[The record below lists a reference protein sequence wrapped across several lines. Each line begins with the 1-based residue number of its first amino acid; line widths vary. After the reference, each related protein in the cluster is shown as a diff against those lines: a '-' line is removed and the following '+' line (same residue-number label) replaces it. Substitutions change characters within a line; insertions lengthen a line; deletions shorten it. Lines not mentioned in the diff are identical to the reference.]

1 MMSTKEQER
10 QAVNQIREIVEAL
23 GPDSYVGT
31 ALEGCLED
39 AMTNIENDWALSMNG
54 RWQDAEYKIETL
66 ERALT
71 ETADK
76 LIDEGERADGLQ
88 ADIDALNVRNEDL
101 RTRLNNT
108 IKQAE
113 DLHRELID
121 ATEQIRAREKEIIR
135 LKARLY
141 DLMTAGA

>member
-1 MMSTKEQER
+1 MIATKEQER

-39 AMTNIENDWALSMNG
+39 ALTNIENDWALSMTG

-71 ETADK
+71 QTADK
-76 LIDEGERADGLQ
+76 LIDEGQRADGLQ
-88 ADIDALNVRNEDL
+88 ADIDALNARNDDL
-101 RTRLNNT
+101 RGRLETATAN
-108 IKQAE
+108 AD
-113 DLHRELID
+113 DLHRDLIE
-121 ATEQIRAREKEIIR
+121 ATEQIRARDEEIIR
-135 LKARLY
+135 LKAKLY
-141 DLMTAGA
+141 DLMIGA